1 MIPSTLLGIAIL
13 LIAIYIGFKLFK
25 NILKIGIFLLLILIG
40 SYLLFG
46 GIPTDMSSL
55 SQPSSGQLTQG
66 QNGTLQP
73 QQDQLP
79 EGSRIKDIIVA
90 AKDIAWGI
98 EIVAAQW
105 DSDGTLLVAVT
116 NTGQLTISGI
126 KVWVNGEEVDIT
138 NTAPTSLEK
147 GDTAILDTNYMA
159 KGQVA
164 IRVRAGQAEDEISAN
179 P

>member
-1 MIPSTLLGIAIL
+1 MFPNTLLGIAIL
-13 LIAIYIGFKLFK
+13 LIAVYIGFKLFK

-46 GIPTDMSSL
+46 GIPTDMSAL
-55 SQPSSGQLTQG
+55 SQPSVS
-66 QNGTLQP
+66 QNDTLQLP
-73 QQDQLP
+73 QD
-79 EGSRIKDIIVA
+79 SRIKDIIVA

-126 KVWVNGEEVDIT
+126 QVWVNGEEVDIT
-138 NTAPTSLEK
+138 NTAPPSLEK

-159 KGQVA
+159 KGSMT
-164 IRVRAGQAEDEISAN
+164 IRVKAGQAEDEISAN